1 MINNMISQE
10 EYKLRRQK
18 LSKSIDEG
26 VLILPG
32 NTSYIRNHD
41 VEFDFRQN
49 SDFWYLTGFNEP
61 NAVLVMTFNPA
72 IEYILFV
79 EPYDVNY
86 HIWLGERAGI
96 EGAINNFNAD
106 KAYPLNEINNII
118 PEIITEFNNIY
129 YRNGSNSNIDS
140 IINEYSNSNLRS
152 VTGSR
157 GNYNL
162 RKNDVIESTSIIDP
176 IPFISH
182 LRLYKSDNE
191 IELIKNAINI
201 SKTGFEH
208 ILNILRPGINEYEIQ
223 TELEYQFR
231 KNGSRYNAYPS
242 IVASGGNAC
251 VLHYI
256 NNNSSLND
264 DEFILIDAGAE
275 YENYASDITR
285 TYVVSNNI
293 NSIKQTIYDIVFDA
307 QQKAINSVKPGST
320 LSSIHKIALEILIQG
335 LIDIKI
341 LKGSIDEII
350 ETDLYKEFYMHGT
363 SHWLGLDVHD
373 TSPYT
378 INKKEI
384 ILEPGMIF
392 TVEPGLYFSNRS
404 SYSDKNQVLS
414 GTGVRIED
422 DILVT
427 KSGHINLSTDISYR

>member
-1 MINNMISQE
+1 MINQK
-10 EYKLRRQK
+10 EYKIRRQK
-18 LSKSIDEG
+18 LSEFINEG

-32 NTSYIRNHD
+32 NISYIRNHD

-61 NAVLVMTFNPA
+61 NAIMVITFNPS

-96 EGAINNFNAD
+96 EGAINNFMAD
-106 KAYPLNEINNII
+106 KSYPLSEINNII

-152 VTGSR
+152 VTGRR

-162 RKNDVIESTSIIDP
+162 RKNDVIQSTNIIDP
-176 IPFISH
+176 IPFISQ

-201 SKTGFEH
+201 SKNGFEH
-208 ILNILRPGINEYEIQ
+208 ILNILKPGINEYEIQ

-242 IVASGGNAC
+242 IVASGENAC

-256 NNNSSLND
+256 NNNSFLND

-293 NSIKQTIYDIVFDA
+293 NPIKQTIYDIVFDA

-320 LSSIHKIALEILIQG
+320 LSSVHKIALEILIQG

-378 INKKEI
+378 INEKEI
-384 ILEPGMIF
+384 ILEPGMTF
-392 TVEPGLYFSNRS
+392 TVEPGLYFSDRS
-404 SYSDKNQVLS
+404 RYSDKNQVLS

-427 KSGHINLSTDISYR
+427 ENGHINLSTDISYR

>member
-1 MINNMISQE
+1 MINQK
-10 EYKLRRQK
+10 EYKIRRQK
-18 LSKSIDEG
+18 LSEFINEG

-32 NTSYIRNHD
+32 NISYIRNHD

-61 NAVLVMTFNPA
+61 NAIMVITFNPS

-96 EGAINNFNAD
+96 EGAINNFMAD
-106 KAYPLNEINNII
+106 KAYPINEINNIL
-118 PEIITEFNNIY
+118 PEIISEFSNIY

-140 IINEYSNSNLRS
+140 IIKEYSNSNLRS
-152 VTGSR
+152 VTGRR

-162 RKNDVIESTSIIDP
+162 RKNDVIQSTNIIDP
-176 IPFISH
+176 IPFISQ

-201 SKTGFEH
+201 SKNGFEH
-208 ILNILRPGINEYEIQ
+208 ILNILKPGINEYEIQ

-242 IVASGGNAC
+242 IVASGENAC

-256 NNNSSLND
+256 NNNSFLND

-285 TYVVSNNI
+285 TYVISNNI
-293 NSIKQTIYDIVFDA
+293 NPIKQSIYDIVFDA

-320 LSSIHKIALEILIQG
+320 LSSIHKIALEVLIQG

-350 ETDLYKEFYMHGT
+350 EMDLYKEFYMHGT

-378 INKKEI
+378 LNQKDL

-427 KSGHINLSTDISYR
+427 ENGHINLSTDISYR

>member
-1 MINNMISQE
+1 MITQA
-10 EYKLRRQK
+10 EYKIRRQK
-18 LSKSIDEG
+18 LSEFIKEG

-32 NTSYIRNHD
+32 NISYIRNHD

-61 NAVLVMTFNPA
+61 NTIMVLTFNPS

-86 HIWLGERAGI
+86 HIWLGERTGI
-96 EGAINNFNAD
+96 EGAINNFKAD
-106 KAYPLNEINNII
+106 KAYPINEINNIL
-118 PEIITEFNNIY
+118 PEIIAEFSNIY
-129 YRNGSNSNIDS
+129 YRNGTNFNVDS
-140 IINEYSNSNLRS
+140 IINKYSNSNLRS
-152 VTGSR
+152 VTGTR

-162 RKNDVIESTSIIDP
+162 RKKDVIESTHIIDP
-176 IPFISH
+176 IPFISQ

-208 ILNILRPGINEYEIQ
+208 TLNILKPGINEYEIQ

-231 KNGSRYNAYPS
+231 KNGSRYNAYPA
-242 IVASGGNAC
+242 IIASGENAC

-256 NNNSSLND
+256 NNNSFLND

-285 TYVVSNNI
+285 TYMISNNI
-293 NSIKQTIYDIVFDA
+293 NSLKKMIYDIVFDA
-307 QQKAINSVKPGST
+307 QQKAINSVKPNTT
-320 LSSIHKIALEILIQG
+320 LSKIHKIALEVLVQG
-335 LIDIKI
+335 LKDIKI
-341 LKGSIDEII
+341 LKGSKDEII
-350 ETDLYKEFYMHGT
+350 ERNLYKEFYMHGT

-373 TSPYT
+373 TCPYT
-378 INKKEI
+378 LNQKDIL
-384 ILEPGMIF
+384 LEPGMIF
-392 TVEPGLYFSNRS
+392 TVEPGLYFTNRS
-404 SYSDKNQVLS
+404 RYSDKNQILS

-427 KSGHINLSTDISYR
+427 ENGHINLSSDISYR

>member
-18 LSKSIDEG
+18 LSEFINEG

-61 NAVLVMTFNPA
+61 NAVLVMIFNPA

-96 EGAINNFNAD
+96 EGAINNFMAD
-106 KAYPLNEINNII
+106 KSYPLSEINNII

-140 IINEYSNSNLRS
+140 IIKEYSNSNLRS
-152 VTGSR
+152 VTGRR

-162 RKNDVIESTSIIDP
+162 RKNDVIQSTNIIDP
-176 IPFISH
+176 IPFISQ

-201 SKTGFEH
+201 SKNGFEH
-208 ILNILRPGINEYEIQ
+208 ILNILKPGINEYEIQ

-293 NSIKQTIYDIVFDA
+293 NPIKQTIYDIVFDA

-320 LSSIHKIALEILIQG
+320 LSSVHKIALETLVQG

-378 INKKEI
+378 INEKEI

-404 SYSDKNQVLS
+404 RYSDKNQVLS

-427 KSGHINLSTDISYR
+427 ENGHINLSTDISYR

>member
-1 MINNMISQE
+1 MITQA
-10 EYKLRRQK
+10 EYKIRRQK
-18 LSKSIDEG
+18 LSEFIKEG

-32 NTSYIRNHD
+32 NISYIRNHD

-61 NAVLVMTFNPA
+61 NTIMVLTFNPS

-86 HIWLGERAGI
+86 HIWLGERTGI
-96 EGAINNFNAD
+96 EGAINNFKAD
-106 KAYPLNEINNII
+106 KAYPINEINNIL
-118 PEIITEFNNIY
+118 PEIIAEFSNIY
-129 YRNGSNSNIDS
+129 YRNGTNFNVDS
-140 IINEYSNSNLRS
+140 IINKYSNSNLRS
-152 VTGSR
+152 VTGTR

-162 RKNDVIESTSIIDP
+162 RKKDVIESTHIIDP
-176 IPFISH
+176 IPFISQ

-208 ILNILRPGINEYEIQ
+208 ILNILKPGINEYEIQ

-231 KNGSRYNAYPS
+231 KNGSRYNAYPA
-242 IVASGGNAC
+242 IIASGENAC

-256 NNNSSLND
+256 NNNSFLND

-285 TYVVSNNI
+285 TYMISNNI
-293 NSIKQTIYDIVFDA
+293 NSLKKMIYDIVFDA
-307 QQKAINSVKPGST
+307 QQKAINSVKPNTT
-320 LSSIHKIALEILIQG
+320 LSKIHKIALEVLVQG
-335 LIDIKI
+335 LKDIKI
-341 LKGSIDEII
+341 LKGSKEEII
-350 ETDLYKEFYMHGT
+350 ERNLYKEFYMHGT

-373 TSPYT
+373 TCPYT
-378 INKKEI
+378 LNQKDIL
-384 ILEPGMIF
+384 LEPGMIF
-392 TVEPGLYFSNRS
+392 TVEPGLYFTNRS
-404 SYSDKNQVLS
+404 KYSDKNQILS

-427 KSGHINLSTDISYR
+427 ENGHINLSSDISYR

>member
-1 MINNMISQE
+1 M
-10 EYKLRRQK
+10 
-18 LSKSIDEG
+18 
-26 VLILPG
+26 
-32 NTSYIRNHD
+32 
-41 VEFDFRQN
+41 
-49 SDFWYLTGFNEP
+49 
-61 NAVLVMTFNPA
+61 
-72 IEYILFV
+72 
-79 EPYDVNY
+79 
-86 HIWLGERAGI
+86 
-96 EGAINNFNAD
+96 
-106 KAYPLNEINNII
+106 
-118 PEIITEFNNIY
+118 
-129 YRNGSNSNIDS
+129 
-140 IINEYSNSNLRS
+140 
-152 VTGSR
+152 
-157 GNYNL
+157 
-162 RKNDVIESTSIIDP
+162 IESTSIIDP

-201 SKTGFEH
+201 SKNGFEH
-208 ILNILRPGINEYEIQ
+208 ILNILKPGINEYEIQ

-242 IVASGGNAC
+242 IVASGENAC

-256 NNNSSLND
+256 NNNSFLND

-285 TYVVSNNI
+285 TYVISNNI
-293 NSIKQTIYDIVFDA
+293 NPIKQSIYDIVFDA

-320 LSSIHKIALEILIQG
+320 LSSIHKIALEVLIQG

-378 INKKEI
+378 INEKEI

-427 KSGHINLSTDISYR
+427 ENGHINLSTDISYR

>member
-1 MINNMISQE
+1 MINQK
-10 EYKLRRQK
+10 EYKNRRQK
-18 LSKSIDEG
+18 LSEFINEG

-32 NTSYIRNHD
+32 NISYIRNHD

-49 SDFWYLTGFNEP
+49 SDFWYLSGFNEP
-61 NAVLVMTFNPA
+61 NAIMVITFSPS
-72 IEYILFV
+72 IEYILFI
-79 EPYDVNY
+79 EPYDVNF

-96 EGAINNFNAD
+96 EGAINNFMAD
-106 KAYPLNEINNII
+106 KAYPINEIDNIL
-118 PEIITEFNNIY
+118 PEIISEFNNIY
-129 YRNGSNSNIDS
+129 YRNGSNSKIDS
-140 IINEYSNSNLRS
+140 IINKYSNSNLRS

-162 RKNDVIESTSIIDP
+162 RKNDVIESTNIIDP
-176 IPFISH
+176 IPFISQ

-191 IELIKNAINI
+191 IELIKHAINI
-201 SKTGFEH
+201 SKIGFEH
-208 ILNILRPGINEYEIQ
+208 ILSILKPGINEYEIQ

-242 IVASGGNAC
+242 IVAGGENAC

-285 TYVVSNNI
+285 TYPVNN
-293 NSIKQTIYDIVFDA
+293 NVNTLKQIVYDIVFDA
-307 QQKAINSVKPGST
+307 QQNAIKSVKPGAT
-320 LSSIHKIALEILIQG
+320 LSDIHKIALKILIQG
-335 LIDIKI
+335 LKDIKI
-341 LKGSIDEII
+341 FKGSIDEIV
-350 ETDLYKEFYMHGT
+350 EEGLYKEFFMHGT

-373 TSPYT
+373 TCPYT
-378 INKKEI
+378 LNQKDI

-427 KSGHINLSTDISYR
+427 KNGCINLSKEISYK

>member
-1 MINNMISQE
+1 MITQE
-10 EYKLRRQK
+10 EYKIRRQK
-18 LSKSIDEG
+18 LSEFIKEG

-32 NTSYIRNHD
+32 NISYIRNHD

-61 NAVLVMTFNPA
+61 NTIMVLTFNPS

-86 HIWLGERAGI
+86 HIWLGERTGI
-96 EGAINNFNAD
+96 EGAIKNFKAD
-106 KAYPLNEINNII
+106 KAYPINEINNIL
-118 PEIITEFNNIY
+118 PEIIAGFSKIY
-129 YRNGSNSNIDS
+129 YRNGTNFNVDS
-140 IINEYSNSNLRS
+140 IINKYSNSNLRS
-152 VTGSR
+152 VTGTR

-162 RKNDVIESTSIIDP
+162 RKNDVIESTNIIDP
-176 IPFISH
+176 IPFISQ

-208 ILNILRPGINEYEIQ
+208 ILNILKPGINEYEIQ

-256 NNNSSLND
+256 KNNSFLNN

-285 TYVVSNNI
+285 TYVVSNII
-293 NSIKQTIYDIVFDA
+293 NPIKQAIYDIVFDA

-320 LSSIHKIALEILIQG
+320 LLSIHKIALEILIQG

-378 INKKEI
+378 LNQKDI

-427 KSGHINLSTDISYR
+427 ENGHINLSTDISYR

>member
-18 LSKSIDEG
+18 LSEFINEG

-61 NAVLVMTFNPA
+61 NAVLVMIFNPA

-96 EGAINNFNAD
+96 EGAINNFMAD
-106 KAYPLNEINNII
+106 KSYPLSEINNII

-140 IINEYSNSNLRS
+140 IIKEYSNSNLRS
-152 VTGSR
+152 VTGRR

-162 RKNDVIESTSIIDP
+162 RKNDVIQSTNIIDP
-176 IPFISH
+176 IPFISQ

-201 SKTGFEH
+201 SKNGFEH
-208 ILNILRPGINEYEIQ
+208 ILNILKPGINEYEIQ

-293 NSIKQTIYDIVFDA
+293 NPIKQTIYDIVFDA

-320 LSSIHKIALEILIQG
+320 LSSVHKIALETLVQG

-378 INKKEI
+378 INEKEI

-404 SYSDKNQVLS
+404 MYSDKNQVLS

-427 KSGHINLSTDISYR
+427 ENGHINLSTDISYR

>member
-1 MINNMISQE
+1 MINQK
-10 EYKLRRQK
+10 EYKNRRQK
-18 LSKSIDEG
+18 LSEFINEG

-32 NTSYIRNHD
+32 NISYIRNHD

-61 NAVLVMTFNPA
+61 NAIMVITFSPS

-96 EGAINNFNAD
+96 EGAINNFMAD
-106 KAYPLNEINNII
+106 KAYPINEIDNIL
-118 PEIITEFNNIY
+118 PEIISEFNNIY
-129 YRNGSNSNIDS
+129 YRNGSNSKIDS
-140 IINEYSNSNLRS
+140 IINKYSNSNLRS

-162 RKNDVIESTSIIDP
+162 RKNDVIESTNIIDP
-176 IPFISH
+176 IPFISQ

-191 IELIKNAINI
+191 IELIKHAINI
-201 SKTGFEH
+201 SKIGFEH
-208 ILNILRPGINEYEIQ
+208 ILSILKPGINEYEIQ

-242 IVASGGNAC
+242 IVAGGENAC

-285 TYVVSNNI
+285 TYPVNN
-293 NSIKQTIYDIVFDA
+293 NVNTLKQIVYDIVFDA
-307 QQKAINSVKPGST
+307 QQNAIKSVKPGAT
-320 LSSIHKIALEILIQG
+320 LSDIHKIALKILIQG
-335 LIDIKI
+335 LKDIKI
-341 LKGSIDEII
+341 FKGSIDEIV
-350 ETDLYKEFYMHGT
+350 EEGLYKEFFMHGT

-373 TSPYT
+373 TCPYT
-378 INKKEI
+378 
-384 ILEPGMIF
+384 GMIF

-427 KSGHINLSTDISYR
+427 KNGCINLSKEISYK

>member
-1 MINNMISQE
+1 MITQA
-10 EYKLRRQK
+10 EYKIRRQK
-18 LSKSIDEG
+18 LSEFIKEG

-32 NTSYIRNHD
+32 NISYIRNHD

-61 NAVLVMTFNPA
+61 NTIMVLTFNPS

-79 EPYDVNY
+79 DPYDVNY
-86 HIWLGERAGI
+86 HIWLGERTGI
-96 EGAINNFNAD
+96 EGAINNFKAD
-106 KAYPLNEINNII
+106 KAYPINEINNIL
-118 PEIITEFNNIY
+118 PEIIAEFSNIY
-129 YRNGSNSNIDS
+129 YRNGTNFNVDS
-140 IINEYSNSNLRS
+140 IINKYSNSNLRS
-152 VTGSR
+152 VTGTR

-162 RKNDVIESTSIIDP
+162 RKKDVIESTHIIDP
-176 IPFISH
+176 IPFISQ

-208 ILNILRPGINEYEIQ
+208 TLNILKPGINEYEIQ

-231 KNGSRYNAYPS
+231 KNGSRYNAYPA
-242 IVASGGNAC
+242 IIASGENAC

-256 NNNSSLND
+256 NNNSFLND

-285 TYVVSNNI
+285 TYMISNNI
-293 NSIKQTIYDIVFDA
+293 NSLKKMIYDIVFDA
-307 QQKAINSVKPGST
+307 QQKAINSVKPNTT
-320 LSSIHKIALEILIQG
+320 LSKIHKIALEVLVQG
-335 LIDIKI
+335 LKDIKI
-341 LKGSIDEII
+341 LKGSKDEII
-350 ETDLYKEFYMHGT
+350 ERNLYKEFYMHGT

-373 TSPYT
+373 TCPYT
-378 INKKEI
+378 LNQKDIL
-384 ILEPGMIF
+384 LEPGMIF
-392 TVEPGLYFSNRS
+392 TVEPGLYFTNRS
-404 SYSDKNQVLS
+404 RYSDKNQILS

-427 KSGHINLSTDISYR
+427 ENGHINLSSDISYR

>member
-1 MINNMISQE
+1 
-10 EYKLRRQK
+10 
-18 LSKSIDEG
+18 
-26 VLILPG
+26 
-32 NTSYIRNHD
+32 
-41 VEFDFRQN
+41 
-49 SDFWYLTGFNEP
+49 
-61 NAVLVMTFNPA
+61 MTFNPA

-96 EGAINNFNAD
+96 EGAINNFMAD

-293 NSIKQTIYDIVFDA
+293 NPIKQTIYDIVFDA

-350 ETDLYKEFYMHGT
+350 EMDLYKEFYMHGT

-378 INKKEI
+378 INEKEI

-427 KSGHINLSTDISYR
+427 ENGHINLSTDISYR

>member
-1 MINNMISQE
+1 MITQA
-10 EYKLRRQK
+10 EYKIRRQK
-18 LSKSIDEG
+18 LSEFIKEG

-32 NTSYIRNHD
+32 NISYIRNHD

-61 NAVLVMTFNPA
+61 NTIMVLTFNPS

-86 HIWLGERAGI
+86 HIWLGERTGI
-96 EGAINNFNAD
+96 EGAINNFKAD
-106 KAYPLNEINNII
+106 KAYPINEINNIL
-118 PEIITEFNNIY
+118 PEIIAEFSNIY
-129 YRNGSNSNIDS
+129 YRNGTNFNVDS
-140 IINEYSNSNLRS
+140 IINKYSNSNLRS
-152 VTGSR
+152 VTGTR

-162 RKNDVIESTSIIDP
+162 RKKDVIESTHIIDP
-176 IPFISH
+176 IPFISQ

-208 ILNILRPGINEYEIQ
+208 TLNILKPGINEYEIQ

-231 KNGSRYNAYPS
+231 KNGSRYNAYPA
-242 IVASGGNAC
+242 IIASGENAC

-256 NNNSSLND
+256 NNNSFLND

-285 TYVVSNNI
+285 TYMISNNI
-293 NSIKQTIYDIVFDA
+293 NSLKEMIYDIVFDA
-307 QQKAINSVKPGST
+307 QQKAINSVKPNTT
-320 LSSIHKIALEILIQG
+320 LSKIHKIALEVLVQG
-335 LIDIKI
+335 LKDIKI
-341 LKGSIDEII
+341 LKGSKDEII
-350 ETDLYKEFYMHGT
+350 ERDLYKEFYMHGT

-373 TSPYT
+373 TCPYT
-378 INKKEI
+378 LNQKDIL
-384 ILEPGMIF
+384 LEPGMIF

-404 SYSDKNQVLS
+404 RYSDKNQILS

-427 KSGHINLSTDISYR
+427 ENGHINLSSDISYR

>member
-18 LSKSIDEG
+18 LSEFINEG

-61 NAVLVMTFNPA
+61 NAVLVMIFNPA

-96 EGAINNFNAD
+96 EGAINNFMAD
-106 KAYPLNEINNII
+106 KSYPLSEINNII

-152 VTGSR
+152 VTGRR

-162 RKNDVIESTSIIDP
+162 RKNDVIQSTNIIDP
-176 IPFISH
+176 IPFISQ

-201 SKTGFEH
+201 SKNGFEH
-208 ILNILRPGINEYEIQ
+208 ILNILKPGINEYEIQ

-242 IVASGGNAC
+242 IVASGENAC

-256 NNNSSLND
+256 NNNSFLND

-285 TYVVSNNI
+285 TYVVSDNI
-293 NSIKQTIYDIVFDA
+293 NPIKQTIYDIVFDA

-320 LSSIHKIALEILIQG
+320 LSSVHKIALEILVQG

-378 INKKEI
+378 INEKEI

-404 SYSDKNQVLS
+404 RYSDKNQVLS

-427 KSGHINLSTDISYR
+427 ENGHINLSTDISYR

>member
-1 MINNMISQE
+1 MINQK
-10 EYKLRRQK
+10 EYKNRRQK
-18 LSKSIDEG
+18 LSEFINEG

-32 NTSYIRNHD
+32 NISYIRNHD

-61 NAVLVMTFNPA
+61 NAIMVITFSPS

-79 EPYDVNY
+79 EPYDVNH

-96 EGAINNFNAD
+96 EGAINNFMAD
-106 KAYPLNEINNII
+106 KAYPINEIDNIL
-118 PEIITEFNNIY
+118 PEIISEFNNIY
-129 YRNGSNSNIDS
+129 YRNGSNSKIDS
-140 IINEYSNSNLRS
+140 IINKYSNSNLRS

-162 RKNDVIESTSIIDP
+162 RKNDVIESTNIIDP
-176 IPFISH
+176 IPFISQ

-191 IELIKNAINI
+191 IELIKHAINI
-201 SKTGFEH
+201 SKIGFEH
-208 ILNILRPGINEYEIQ
+208 ILSILKPGINEYEIQ

-242 IVASGGNAC
+242 IVAGGENAC

-285 TYVVSNNI
+285 TYPVNN
-293 NSIKQTIYDIVFDA
+293 NVNTLKQIVYDIVFDA
-307 QQKAINSVKPGST
+307 QQNAIKSVKPGAT
-320 LSSIHKIALEILIQG
+320 LSDIHKIALKILIQG
-335 LIDIKI
+335 LKDIKI
-341 LKGSIDEII
+341 FKGSIDEIV
-350 ETDLYKEFYMHGT
+350 EEGLYKEFFMHGT
-363 SHWLGLDVHD
+363 SHWLGIDVHD
-373 TSPYT
+373 TCPYT
-378 INKKEI
+378 LNQKDI

-427 KSGHINLSTDISYR
+427 KNGCINLSKEISYK

>member
-18 LSKSIDEG
+18 LSEFINEG

-61 NAVLVMTFNPA
+61 NAVLVMIFNPA

-96 EGAINNFNAD
+96 EGAINNFMAD
-106 KAYPLNEINNII
+106 KSYPLSEINNII

-152 VTGSR
+152 VTGRR

-162 RKNDVIESTSIIDP
+162 RKNDVIQSTNIIDP
-176 IPFISH
+176 IPFISQ

-201 SKTGFEH
+201 SKNGFEH
-208 ILNILRPGINEYEIQ
+208 ILNILKPGINEYEIQ

-293 NSIKQTIYDIVFDA
+293 NPIKQTIYDIVFDA

-320 LSSIHKIALEILIQG
+320 LSSVHKIALEILVQG

-378 INKKEI
+378 INEKEI

-404 SYSDKNQVLS
+404 RYSDKNQVLS

-427 KSGHINLSTDISYR
+427 ENGHINLSTDISYR

>member
-1 MINNMISQE
+1 MINQK
-10 EYKLRRQK
+10 EYKIRRQK
-18 LSKSIDEG
+18 LSEFINEG

-32 NTSYIRNHD
+32 NISYIRNHD

-61 NAVLVMTFNPA
+61 NAIMVITFNPS

-96 EGAINNFNAD
+96 EGAINNFMAD
-106 KAYPLNEINNII
+106 KSYPLSEINNII

-152 VTGSR
+152 VTGRR

-162 RKNDVIESTSIIDP
+162 RKNDVIQSTNIIDP
-176 IPFISH
+176 IPFISQ

-201 SKTGFEH
+201 SKNGFEH
-208 ILNILRPGINEYEIQ
+208 ILNILKPGINEYEIQ

-293 NSIKQTIYDIVFDA
+293 NPIKQTIYDIVFDA

-320 LSSIHKIALEILIQG
+320 LSSVHKIALETLVQG

-378 INKKEI
+378 INEKEI

-404 SYSDKNQVLS
+404 RYSDKNQVLS

-427 KSGHINLSTDISYR
+427 ENGHINLSTDISYR

>member
-1 MINNMISQE
+1 MINQK
-10 EYKLRRQK
+10 EYKNRRQK
-18 LSKSIDEG
+18 LSEFINEG

-32 NTSYIRNHD
+32 NISYIRNHD

-61 NAVLVMTFNPA
+61 NAIMVITFSPS

-96 EGAINNFNAD
+96 EGAINNFMAD
-106 KAYPLNEINNII
+106 KAYPINEIDNIL
-118 PEIITEFNNIY
+118 PEIISEFNNIY
-129 YRNGSNSNIDS
+129 YRNGSNSKIDS
-140 IINEYSNSNLRS
+140 IINKYSNSNLRS

-162 RKNDVIESTSIIDP
+162 RKSDLIESTNIIDP
-176 IPFISH
+176 IPFISQ

-191 IELIKNAINI
+191 IELIKHAINI
-201 SKTGFEH
+201 SKIGFEH
-208 ILNILRPGINEYEIQ
+208 ILSILKPGINEYEIQ

-242 IVASGGNAC
+242 IVAGGENAC

-285 TYVVSNNI
+285 TYPVNN
-293 NSIKQTIYDIVFDA
+293 NVNTLKQIVYDIVFDA
-307 QQKAINSVKPGST
+307 QQNAIKSVKPGAT
-320 LSSIHKIALEILIQG
+320 LSDIHKIALKILIQG
-335 LIDIKI
+335 LKDIKI
-341 LKGSIDEII
+341 FKGSIDEIV
-350 ETDLYKEFYMHGT
+350 EEGLYKEFFMQGT
-363 SHWLGLDVHD
+363 SHCLGLDVHD
-373 TSPYT
+373 TCPYT
-378 INKKEI
+378 LNQKDI

-427 KSGHINLSTDISYR
+427 KDGYINLSKEISYK

>member
-1 MINNMISQE
+1 MINQK
-10 EYKLRRQK
+10 EYKIRRQK
-18 LSKSIDEG
+18 LSEFINEG

-32 NTSYIRNHD
+32 NISYIRNHD

-61 NAVLVMTFNPA
+61 NAIMVITFNPS

-96 EGAINNFNAD
+96 EGAINNFMAD
-106 KAYPLNEINNII
+106 KAYPINEIINIL
-118 PEIITEFNNIY
+118 PEIISEFSNIY
-129 YRNGSNSNIDS
+129 YRNGSNSNIDF
-140 IINEYSNSNLRS
+140 IINKYSNSNLRS

-162 RKNDVIESTSIIDP
+162 KKSDVIESTNIIDP
-176 IPFISH
+176 IPFISQ

-191 IELIKNAINI
+191 IELIKKAINI
-201 SKTGFEH
+201 SKIGFEH
-208 ILNILRPGINEYEIQ
+208 VLNILKPGMNEYEIQ

-242 IVASGGNAC
+242 IVASGENAC

-285 TYVVSNNI
+285 TYPTNNTV
-293 NSIKQTIYDIVFDA
+293 NTLKQMVYDIVFDS
-307 QQKAINSVKPGST
+307 QQNAIDSIKPGTT
-320 LSSIHKIALEILIQG
+320 LSDIHKTALKVLIQG
-335 LIDIKI
+335 LKDIKI
-341 LKGSIDEII
+341 LKGSITEII
-350 ETDLYKEFYMHGT
+350 EKGLYKEFYMHGT

-378 INKKEI
+378 LNQEDIS
-384 ILEPGMIF
+384 LEPGMIF

-404 SYSDKNQVLS
+404 NYSDKNQVLS

-427 KSGHINLSTDISYR
+427 KNGYINLSTDISYR

>member
-1 MINNMISQE
+1 MITQA
-10 EYKLRRQK
+10 EYKIRRQK
-18 LSKSIDEG
+18 LSEFIKEG

-32 NTSYIRNHD
+32 NISYIRNHD

-61 NAVLVMTFNPA
+61 NTIMVLTFNPS

-86 HIWLGERAGI
+86 HIWLGERTGI
-96 EGAINNFNAD
+96 EGAINNFKAD
-106 KAYPLNEINNII
+106 KAYPINEINNIL
-118 PEIITEFNNIY
+118 PEIIAEFSNIY
-129 YRNGSNSNIDS
+129 YRNGTNFNVDS
-140 IINEYSNSNLRS
+140 IINKYSNSNLRS
-152 VTGSR
+152 VIGTR

-162 RKNDVIESTSIIDP
+162 RKKDVIESTHIIDP
-176 IPFISH
+176 IPFISQ

-208 ILNILRPGINEYEIQ
+208 TLNILKPGINEYEIQ

-231 KNGSRYNAYPS
+231 KNGSRYNAYPA
-242 IVASGGNAC
+242 IIASGENAC

-256 NNNSSLND
+256 NNNSFLND

-285 TYVVSNNI
+285 TYMISNNI
-293 NSIKQTIYDIVFDA
+293 NSLKKMIYDIVFDA
-307 QQKAINSVKPGST
+307 QQKAINSVKPNTT
-320 LSSIHKIALEILIQG
+320 LSKIHKIALEVLVQG
-335 LIDIKI
+335 LKDIKI
-341 LKGSIDEII
+341 LKGSKDEII
-350 ETDLYKEFYMHGT
+350 ERNLYKEFYMHGT

-373 TSPYT
+373 TCPYT
-378 INKKEI
+378 LNQKDIL
-384 ILEPGMIF
+384 LEPGMIF
-392 TVEPGLYFSNRS
+392 TVEPGLYFTNRS
-404 SYSDKNQVLS
+404 RYSDKNQILS

-427 KSGHINLSTDISYR
+427 ENGHINLSSDISYR

>member
-1 MINNMISQE
+1 MINQK
-10 EYKLRRQK
+10 EYKIRRQK
-18 LSKSIDEG
+18 LSEFINEG

-32 NTSYIRNHD
+32 NISYIRNHD

-61 NAVLVMTFNPA
+61 NAIMVITFNPS

-96 EGAINNFNAD
+96 EGAINNFMAD
-106 KAYPLNEINNII
+106 KAYPINEINNIL
-118 PEIITEFNNIY
+118 PEIISEFSNIY

-140 IINEYSNSNLRS
+140 IINKYSNSNLRS

-162 RKNDVIESTSIIDP
+162 KKSDVIESTNIIDP
-176 IPFISH
+176 IPFISQ

-191 IELIKNAINI
+191 IELIKKAINI
-201 SKTGFEH
+201 SKIGFEH
-208 ILNILRPGINEYEIQ
+208 ILNILKPGINEYEIQ

-242 IVASGGNAC
+242 IVASGENAC

-256 NNNSSLND
+256 NNNSSLNN

-285 TYVVSNNI
+285 TYPVNNTV
-293 NSIKQTIYDIVFDA
+293 NRMKQMVYDIVFDA
-307 QQKAINSVKPGST
+307 QQNAINSIKPGVT
-320 LSSIHKIALEILIQG
+320 LSDIHKTALKVLIQG
-335 LIDIKI
+335 LKDIKI

-350 ETDLYKEFYMHGT
+350 EKGLYKEFYMHGT

-378 INKKEI
+378 LNQEDIS
-384 ILEPGMIF
+384 LEPGMIF

-414 GTGVRIED
+414 GTGIRIED

-427 KSGHINLSTDISYR
+427 RNGYINLSTDISYR

>member
-1 MINNMISQE
+1 MITQA
-10 EYKLRRQK
+10 EYKIRRQK
-18 LSKSIDEG
+18 LSEFIKEG

-32 NTSYIRNHD
+32 NISYIRNHD

-61 NAVLVMTFNPA
+61 NTIMVLTFNPS

-86 HIWLGERAGI
+86 HIWLGERTGI
-96 EGAINNFNAD
+96 EGAINNFKAD
-106 KAYPLNEINNII
+106 KAYPINEINNIL
-118 PEIITEFNNIY
+118 PEIIAEFSNIY
-129 YRNGSNSNIDS
+129 YRNGTNFNVDS
-140 IINEYSNSNLRS
+140 IINKYSNSNLRS
-152 VTGSR
+152 VTGTR

-162 RKNDVIESTSIIDP
+162 RKKDVIESTHIIDP
-176 IPFISH
+176 IPFISQ

-208 ILNILRPGINEYEIQ
+208 TLNILKPGINEYEIQ

-231 KNGSRYNAYPS
+231 KNGSRYNAYPA
-242 IVASGGNAC
+242 IIASGKNAC

-256 NNNSSLND
+256 NNNSFLND

-285 TYVVSNNI
+285 TYMISNNI
-293 NSIKQTIYDIVFDA
+293 NSLKKMIYDIVFDA
-307 QQKAINSVKPGST
+307 QQKAINSVKPNTT
-320 LSSIHKIALEILIQG
+320 LSKIHKIALEVLVQG
-335 LIDIKI
+335 LKDIKI
-341 LKGSIDEII
+341 LKGSKEEII
-350 ETDLYKEFYMHGT
+350 ERNLYKEFYMHGT

-373 TSPYT
+373 TCPYT
-378 INKKEI
+378 LNQKDIL
-384 ILEPGMIF
+384 LEPGMIF
-392 TVEPGLYFSNRS
+392 TVEPGLYFTNRS
-404 SYSDKNQVLS
+404 KYSDKNQILS

-427 KSGHINLSTDISYR
+427 ENGHINLSSDISYR

>member
-1 MINNMISQE
+1 MITQA
-10 EYKLRRQK
+10 EYKIRRQK
-18 LSKSIDEG
+18 LSEFIKEG

-32 NTSYIRNHD
+32 NISYIRNHD

-61 NAVLVMTFNPA
+61 NTIMVLTFNPS

-86 HIWLGERAGI
+86 HIWLGERTGI
-96 EGAINNFNAD
+96 EGAINNFKAD
-106 KAYPLNEINNII
+106 KAYPINEINNIL
-118 PEIITEFNNIY
+118 PEIIAEFSNIY
-129 YRNGSNSNIDS
+129 YRNGTNFNIDS
-140 IINEYSNSNLRS
+140 IINKYSNSNLRS
-152 VTGSR
+152 VTGTR

-162 RKNDVIESTSIIDP
+162 RKNDVIESTNIIDP
-176 IPFISH
+176 IPFISQ

-208 ILNILRPGINEYEIQ
+208 TLNILKPGINEYEIQ

-231 KNGSRYNAYPS
+231 KNGSRYNAYPA
-242 IVASGGNAC
+242 IIASGENAC

-256 NNNSSLND
+256 NNNSFLND

-285 TYVVSNNI
+285 TYMISNNI
-293 NSIKQTIYDIVFDA
+293 NSLKEMIYDIVFDA
-307 QQKAINSVKPGST
+307 QQKAINSVKPNTT
-320 LSSIHKIALEILIQG
+320 LSKIHKIALEVLVQG
-335 LIDIKI
+335 LKDIKI
-341 LKGSIDEII
+341 LKGSKDEII
-350 ETDLYKEFYMHGT
+350 ERNLYKEFYMHGT

-373 TSPYT
+373 TCPYT
-378 INKKEI
+378 LNQKDIL
-384 ILEPGMIF
+384 LEPGMIF

-404 SYSDKNQVLS
+404 RYSDKNQILS

-427 KSGHINLSTDISYR
+427 ENGHINLSSDISYR

>member
-1 MINNMISQE
+1 MITQA
-10 EYKLRRQK
+10 EYKIRRQK
-18 LSKSIDEG
+18 LSEFIKEG

-61 NAVLVMTFNPA
+61 NAIMVLTFNPT

-86 HIWLGERAGI
+86 HIWLGDRIGI
-96 EGAINNFNAD
+96 EGAINNFKAD
-106 KAYPLNEINNII
+106 KAYPINEINNIL
-118 PEIITEFNNIY
+118 PEIIAEFSNIY
-129 YRNGSNSNIDS
+129 YRNGTNFNIDS
-140 IINEYSNSNLRS
+140 IIKKYSNSNLRS
-152 VTGSR
+152 VTGTR

-162 RKNDVIESTSIIDP
+162 RKNDVIESTNIIDP

-208 ILNILRPGINEYEIQ
+208 ILNILKPGINEYEIQ

-242 IVASGGNAC
+242 IIASGDNAC

-256 NNNSSLND
+256 NNNSFLND

-285 TYVVSNNI
+285 TYLISNNI
-293 NSIKQTIYDIVFDA
+293 NSLKMMIYDIVFDA
-307 QQKAINSVKPGST
+307 QQKAINSVKPNIT
-320 LSSIHKIALEILIQG
+320 LSKIHKIALEVLVQG
-335 LIDIKI
+335 LKDIKI
-341 LKGSIDEII
+341 LKGSMDEII
-350 ETDLYKEFYMHGT
+350 ERNLYKEFYMHGT

-373 TSPYT
+373 TCPYT
-378 INKKEI
+378 LNQKDIL
-384 ILEPGMIF
+384 LEPGMIF

-404 SYSDKNQVLS
+404 RYSDKNQTLS

-427 KSGHINLSTDISYR
+427 ENGHINLSSDISYR

>member
-1 MINNMISQE
+1 MITQA
-10 EYKLRRQK
+10 EYKIRRQK
-18 LSKSIDEG
+18 LSEFIKEG

-32 NTSYIRNHD
+32 NISYTRNHD

-61 NAVLVMTFNPA
+61 NTIMVLTFNPS

-86 HIWLGERAGI
+86 HVWLGERTGI
-96 EGAINNFNAD
+96 EGAINNFKAD
-106 KAYPLNEINNII
+106 KAYPINEINNIL
-118 PEIITEFNNIY
+118 PEIIAEFSNIY
-129 YRNGSNSNIDS
+129 YRNGTNFNVDS
-140 IINEYSNSNLRS
+140 IINKYSNSNLRS
-152 VTGSR
+152 VTGTR

-162 RKNDVIESTSIIDP
+162 RKKDVIESTHIIDP
-176 IPFISH
+176 IPFISQ

-208 ILNILRPGINEYEIQ
+208 TLNILKPGINEYEIQ

-231 KNGSRYNAYPS
+231 KNGSRYNAYPA
-242 IVASGGNAC
+242 IIASGENAC

-256 NNNSSLND
+256 NNNSFLND

-285 TYVVSNNI
+285 TYMISNNI
-293 NSIKQTIYDIVFDA
+293 NSLKEMIYDIVFDA
-307 QQKAINSVKPGST
+307 QQKAINSVKPNTT
-320 LSSIHKIALEILIQG
+320 LSKIHKIALEVLVQG
-335 LIDIKI
+335 LKDIKI
-341 LKGSIDEII
+341 LKGSKDEII
-350 ETDLYKEFYMHGT
+350 ERDLYKEFYMHGT

-373 TSPYT
+373 TCPYT
-378 INKKEI
+378 LNQKDIL
-384 ILEPGMIF
+384 LEPGMIF

-404 SYSDKNQVLS
+404 RYSDKNQILS

-427 KSGHINLSTDISYR
+427 ENGHINLSSDISYR

>member
-1 MINNMISQE
+1 MITQA
-10 EYKLRRQK
+10 EYKIRRQK
-18 LSKSIDEG
+18 LSEFIKEG

-32 NTSYIRNHD
+32 NISYIRNHD

-61 NAVLVMTFNPA
+61 NTIMVLTFNPS

-86 HIWLGERAGI
+86 HIWLGERTGI
-96 EGAINNFNAD
+96 EGAINNFKAD
-106 KAYPLNEINNII
+106 KAYPINEINNIL
-118 PEIITEFNNIY
+118 PEIIAEFSNIY
-129 YRNGSNSNIDS
+129 YRNGTNFNVDS
-140 IINEYSNSNLRS
+140 IINKYSNSNLRS
-152 VTGSR
+152 VTGTR

-162 RKNDVIESTSIIDP
+162 RKKDVIESTHIIDP
-176 IPFISH
+176 IPFISQ

-208 ILNILRPGINEYEIQ
+208 TLNILKPGINEYEIQ

-231 KNGSRYNAYPS
+231 KNGSRYNAYPA
-242 IVASGGNAC
+242 IIASGENAC

-256 NNNSSLND
+256 NNNSFLND

-285 TYVVSNNI
+285 TYMISNNI
-293 NSIKQTIYDIVFDA
+293 NSLKKMIYDIVFDA
-307 QQKAINSVKPGST
+307 QQKAINSVKPNTT
-320 LSSIHKIALEILIQG
+320 LSKIHKIALEVLVQG
-335 LIDIKI
+335 LKDIKI
-341 LKGSIDEII
+341 LKGSKEEII
-350 ETDLYKEFYMHGT
+350 ERNLYKEFYMHGT

-373 TSPYT
+373 TCPYT
-378 INKKEI
+378 LNQKDIL
-384 ILEPGMIF
+384 LEPGMIF
-392 TVEPGLYFSNRS
+392 TVEPGLYFTNRS
-404 SYSDKNQVLS
+404 KYSDKNQILS

-427 KSGHINLSTDISYR
+427 ENGHINLSSDISYR

>member
-1 MINNMISQE
+1 MITQV
-10 EYKLRRQK
+10 EYKIRRQK
-18 LSKSIDEG
+18 LSEFIKEG

-32 NTSYIRNHD
+32 NISYIRNHD

-61 NAVLVMTFNPA
+61 NTIMVLTFNPS

-86 HIWLGERAGI
+86 HIWLGERTGI
-96 EGAINNFNAD
+96 EGAINNFKAD
-106 KAYPLNEINNII
+106 KAYPINEINNIL
-118 PEIITEFNNIY
+118 PEIIAEFSNIY
-129 YRNGSNSNIDS
+129 YRNGTNFNVDS
-140 IINEYSNSNLRS
+140 IINKYSNSNLRS
-152 VTGSR
+152 VTGTR

-162 RKNDVIESTSIIDP
+162 RKKDVIESTHIIDP
-176 IPFISH
+176 IPFISQ

-208 ILNILRPGINEYEIQ
+208 TLNILKPGINEYEIQ

-231 KNGSRYNAYPS
+231 KNGSRYNAYPA
-242 IVASGGNAC
+242 IIASGENAC

-256 NNNSSLND
+256 NNNSFLND

-285 TYVVSNNI
+285 TYMISNNI
-293 NSIKQTIYDIVFDA
+293 NSLKKMIYDIVFDA
-307 QQKAINSVKPGST
+307 QQKAINSVKPNTT
-320 LSSIHKIALEILIQG
+320 LSKIHKIALEVLVQG
-335 LIDIKI
+335 LKDIKI
-341 LKGSIDEII
+341 LKGSKDEII
-350 ETDLYKEFYMHGT
+350 ERNLYKEFYMHGT

-373 TSPYT
+373 TCPYT
-378 INKKEI
+378 LNQKDIL
-384 ILEPGMIF
+384 LEPGMIF
-392 TVEPGLYFSNRS
+392 TVEPGLYFTNRS
-404 SYSDKNQVLS
+404 RYSDKNQILS

-427 KSGHINLSTDISYR
+427 ENGHINLSSDISYR

>member
-18 LSKSIDEG
+18 LSEFINEG

-61 NAVLVMTFNPA
+61 NAVLVMIFNPA

-96 EGAINNFNAD
+96 EGAINNFMAD
-106 KAYPLNEINNII
+106 KSYPLSEINNII

-152 VTGSR
+152 VTGRR

-162 RKNDVIESTSIIDP
+162 RKNDVIQSTNIIDP
-176 IPFISH
+176 IPFISQ

-201 SKTGFEH
+201 SKNGFEH
-208 ILNILRPGINEYEIQ
+208 ILNILKPGINEYEIQ

-285 TYVVSNNI
+285 TYIVSNNI
-293 NSIKQTIYDIVFDA
+293 NPIKQTIYDIVFDA

-320 LSSIHKIALEILIQG
+320 LSSVHKIALEILVQG

-378 INKKEI
+378 INEKEI

-404 SYSDKNQVLS
+404 RYSDKNQVLS

-427 KSGHINLSTDISYR
+427 ENGHINLSTDISYR

>member
-1 MINNMISQE
+1 MITQA
-10 EYKLRRQK
+10 EYKIRRQK
-18 LSKSIDEG
+18 LSEFIKEG

-32 NTSYIRNHD
+32 NISYIRNHD

-61 NAVLVMTFNPA
+61 NTIMVLTFNPS

-86 HIWLGERAGI
+86 HIWLGERTGI
-96 EGAINNFNAD
+96 EGAINNFKAD
-106 KAYPLNEINNII
+106 KAYPINEINNIL
-118 PEIITEFNNIY
+118 PEIIAEFSNIY
-129 YRNGSNSNIDS
+129 YRNGTNFNVDS
-140 IINEYSNSNLRS
+140 IINKYSNSNLRS
-152 VTGSR
+152 VTGTR

-162 RKNDVIESTSIIDP
+162 RKNDVIESTNIIDP

-182 LRLYKSDNE
+182 MRLYKSDNE

-208 ILNILRPGINEYEIQ
+208 TLNILKPGINEYEIQ

-231 KNGSRYNAYPS
+231 KNGSRYNAYPV
-242 IVASGGNAC
+242 IIASGENAC

-256 NNNSSLND
+256 NNNSFLND

-285 TYVVSNNI
+285 TYMISNNI
-293 NSIKQTIYDIVFDA
+293 NSLKKMIYDIVFDA
-307 QQKAINSVKPGST
+307 QQKAINSVKPNTT
-320 LSSIHKIALEILIQG
+320 LSKIHKIALEVLIQG
-335 LIDIKI
+335 LKDIKI
-341 LKGSIDEII
+341 LKGSKDEII
-350 ETDLYKEFYMHGT
+350 ERNLYKEFYMHGT

-373 TSPYT
+373 TCPYT
-378 INKKEI
+378 LNQKDIL
-384 ILEPGMIF
+384 LEPGMIF
-392 TVEPGLYFSNRS
+392 TVEPGLYFTNRS
-404 SYSDKNQVLS
+404 RYSDKNQILS

-427 KSGHINLSTDISYR
+427 ENGHINLSSDISYR

>member
-1 MINNMISQE
+1 MITQA
-10 EYKLRRQK
+10 EYKIRRQK
-18 LSKSIDEG
+18 LSEFIKEG

-32 NTSYIRNHD
+32 NISYIRNHD

-61 NAVLVMTFNPA
+61 NTIMVLTFNPS

-86 HIWLGERAGI
+86 HIWLGERTGI
-96 EGAINNFNAD
+96 EGAINNFKAD
-106 KAYPLNEINNII
+106 KAYPINEINNIL
-118 PEIITEFNNIY
+118 PEIIAEFSNIY
-129 YRNGSNSNIDS
+129 YRNGTNFNVDS
-140 IINEYSNSNLRS
+140 IINKYSNSNLRS
-152 VTGSR
+152 ITGTR

-162 RKNDVIESTSIIDP
+162 RKKDVIESTHIIDP
-176 IPFISH
+176 IPFISQ

-208 ILNILRPGINEYEIQ
+208 TLNILKPGINEYEIQ

-231 KNGSRYNAYPS
+231 KNGSRYNAYPA
-242 IVASGGNAC
+242 IIASGENAS

-256 NNNSSLND
+256 NNNSFLND

-285 TYVVSNNI
+285 TYMISNNI
-293 NSIKQTIYDIVFDA
+293 NSLKKMIYDIVFDA
-307 QQKAINSVKPGST
+307 QQKAINSVKPNTT
-320 LSSIHKIALEILIQG
+320 LSKIHKIALEVLVQG
-335 LIDIKI
+335 LKDIKI
-341 LKGSIDEII
+341 LKGSKDEII
-350 ETDLYKEFYMHGT
+350 ERNLYKEFYMHGT

-373 TSPYT
+373 TCPYT
-378 INKKEI
+378 LNQNDIL
-384 ILEPGMIF
+384 LEPGMIF
-392 TVEPGLYFSNRS
+392 TVEPGLYFTNRS
-404 SYSDKNQVLS
+404 RYSDKNQILS

-427 KSGHINLSTDISYR
+427 ENGHINLSSDISYR

>member
-1 MINNMISQE
+1 MITQA
-10 EYKLRRQK
+10 EYKIRRQK
-18 LSKSIDEG
+18 LSEFIKEG

-32 NTSYIRNHD
+32 NISYIRNHD

-61 NAVLVMTFNPA
+61 NTIMVLTFNPS

-86 HIWLGERAGI
+86 HIWLGERTGI
-96 EGAINNFNAD
+96 EGAINNFKAD
-106 KAYPLNEINNII
+106 KAYPINEINNIL
-118 PEIITEFNNIY
+118 PEIIAEFSNIY
-129 YRNGSNSNIDS
+129 YRNGTNFNVDS
-140 IINEYSNSNLRS
+140 IINKYSNSNLRS
-152 VTGSR
+152 VTGTR

-162 RKNDVIESTSIIDP
+162 RKKDVIESTHIIDP
-176 IPFISH
+176 IPFISQ

-208 ILNILRPGINEYEIQ
+208 TLNILKPGINEYEIQ

-231 KNGSRYNAYPS
+231 KNGSRYNAYPA
-242 IVASGGNAC
+242 IIASGENAC

-256 NNNSSLND
+256 NNNSFLND

-285 TYVVSNNI
+285 TYMISNNI
-293 NSIKQTIYDIVFDA
+293 NSLKKMIYDIVFDA
-307 QQKAINSVKPGST
+307 QQKAINSVKPNTT
-320 LSSIHKIALEILIQG
+320 LSKIHKIALEVLVQG
-335 LIDIKI
+335 LKDIKI
-341 LKGSIDEII
+341 LKGSKDEII
-350 ETDLYKEFYMHGT
+350 ERNLYKEFYMHGT

-373 TSPYT
+373 TCPYT
-378 INKKEI
+378 LNQKDIL
-384 ILEPGMIF
+384 LEPGMIF
-392 TVEPGLYFSNRS
+392 TVEPGLYFTNRS
-404 SYSDKNQVLS
+404 KYSDKNQILS

-427 KSGHINLSTDISYR
+427 ENGHINLSSDISYR

>member
-1 MINNMISQE
+1 MITQA
-10 EYKLRRQK
+10 EYKIRRQK
-18 LSKSIDEG
+18 LSEFIKEG

-32 NTSYIRNHD
+32 NISYIRNHD

-61 NAVLVMTFNPA
+61 NTIMVLTFNPS

-86 HIWLGERAGI
+86 HIWLGERTGI
-96 EGAINNFNAD
+96 EGAINNFKAD
-106 KAYPLNEINNII
+106 KAYPINEINNIL
-118 PEIITEFNNIY
+118 PEIIAEFSNIY
-129 YRNGSNSNIDS
+129 YRNGTNFNVDS
-140 IINEYSNSNLRS
+140 IINKYSNSNLRS
-152 VTGSR
+152 VTGTR

-162 RKNDVIESTSIIDP
+162 RKNDVIESTNIIDP
-176 IPFISH
+176 IPFISQ

-208 ILNILRPGINEYEIQ
+208 TLNILKPGINEYEIQ

-231 KNGSRYNAYPS
+231 KNGSRYNAYPA
-242 IVASGGNAC
+242 IIASGENAC

-256 NNNSSLND
+256 NNNSFLND

-285 TYVVSNNI
+285 TYMISNNI
-293 NSIKQTIYDIVFDA
+293 NSLKEMIYDIVFDA
-307 QQKAINSVKPGST
+307 QQKAINSVKPNTT
-320 LSSIHKIALEILIQG
+320 LSKIHKIALEVLVQG
-335 LIDIKI
+335 LKDIKI
-341 LKGSIDEII
+341 LKGSKDEII
-350 ETDLYKEFYMHGT
+350 ERDLYKEFYMHGT

-373 TSPYT
+373 TCPYT
-378 INKKEI
+378 LNQKDIL
-384 ILEPGMIF
+384 LEPGMIF

-404 SYSDKNQVLS
+404 RYSDKNQILS

-427 KSGHINLSTDISYR
+427 ENGHINLSSDISYR

>member
-1 MINNMISQE
+1 MITQE
-10 EYKLRRQK
+10 EYKIRRQK
-18 LSKSIDEG
+18 LSEFIKEG

-32 NTSYIRNHD
+32 NISYIRNHD

-61 NAVLVMTFNPA
+61 NTIMVLTFNPS

-86 HIWLGERAGI
+86 HVWLGERTGI
-96 EGAINNFNAD
+96 EGAINNFKAD
-106 KAYPLNEINNII
+106 KAYPINEINNIL
-118 PEIITEFNNIY
+118 PEIIAEFSNIY
-129 YRNGSNSNIDS
+129 YRNGTNFNIDS
-140 IINEYSNSNLRS
+140 IINKYSNSNLRS
-152 VTGSR
+152 VTGTR

-162 RKNDVIESTSIIDP
+162 RKNDVIESTNIIDP
-176 IPFISH
+176 IPFISQ

-208 ILNILRPGINEYEIQ
+208 TLNILKPGINEYEIQ

-231 KNGSRYNAYPS
+231 KNGSRYNAYPA
-242 IVASGGNAC
+242 IIASGENAC

-256 NNNSSLND
+256 NNNSFLND

-285 TYVVSNNI
+285 TYMISNNI
-293 NSIKQTIYDIVFDA
+293 NSLKEMIYDIVFDA
-307 QQKAINSVKPGST
+307 QQKAINSVKPNTT
-320 LSSIHKIALEILIQG
+320 LSKIHKIALEVLVQG
-335 LIDIKI
+335 LKDIKI
-341 LKGSIDEII
+341 LKGSKDEII
-350 ETDLYKEFYMHGT
+350 ERDLYKEFYMHGT

-373 TSPYT
+373 TCPYT
-378 INKKEI
+378 LNQKDIL
-384 ILEPGMIF
+384 LEPGMIF

-404 SYSDKNQVLS
+404 RYSDKNQILS

-427 KSGHINLSTDISYR
+427 ENGHINLSSDISYR

>member
-1 MINNMISQE
+1 MITQA
-10 EYKLRRQK
+10 EYKIRRQK
-18 LSKSIDEG
+18 LSEFIKKG

-32 NTSYIRNHD
+32 NISYIRNHD

-61 NAVLVMTFNPA
+61 NTIMVLTFNPS

-86 HIWLGERAGI
+86 HIWLGERTGI
-96 EGAINNFNAD
+96 EGAINNFKAD
-106 KAYPLNEINNII
+106 KAYPINEINNIL
-118 PEIITEFNNIY
+118 PEIIAEFSNIY
-129 YRNGSNSNIDS
+129 YRNGTNFNVDS
-140 IINEYSNSNLRS
+140 IINKYSNSNLRS
-152 VTGSR
+152 VIGTR

-162 RKNDVIESTSIIDP
+162 RKKDVIESTHIIDP
-176 IPFISH
+176 IPFISQ

-208 ILNILRPGINEYEIQ
+208 TLNILKPGINEYEIQ

-231 KNGSRYNAYPS
+231 KNGSRYNAYPA
-242 IVASGGNAC
+242 IIASGENAC

-256 NNNSSLND
+256 NNNSFLND

-285 TYVVSNNI
+285 TYMISNNI
-293 NSIKQTIYDIVFDA
+293 NSLKKMIYDIVFDA
-307 QQKAINSVKPGST
+307 QQKAINSVKPNTT
-320 LSSIHKIALEILIQG
+320 LSKIHKIALEVLVQG
-335 LIDIKI
+335 LKDIKI
-341 LKGSIDEII
+341 LKGSKDEII
-350 ETDLYKEFYMHGT
+350 ERNLYKEFYMHGT

-373 TSPYT
+373 TCPYT
-378 INKKEI
+378 LNQKDIL
-384 ILEPGMIF
+384 LEPGMIF
-392 TVEPGLYFSNRS
+392 TVEPGLYFTNRS
-404 SYSDKNQVLS
+404 RYSDKNQILS

-427 KSGHINLSTDISYR
+427 ENGHINLSSDISYR